1 MALTISPHLS
11 TYIRKLRY
19 SLSHTDAGGT
29 IQKILQQL
37 RHVEEL
43 RLEPAS
49 NLSSFFDWEYIDSRL
64 ASDITDLLQGSGLR
78 TFQCISIRPLPL
90 SLFASAGRNLCQI
103 SILGHST
110 VVATDLDGLS
120 HTDEDLPRI
129 SELTIRSSF
138 ATNSLAALVKSS
150 HVIFDFSTLRTLN
163 LSLEDNEGVKIAGEL
178 ESLFQSLK
186 NLTLEGT

>member
-1 MALTISPHLS
+1 MALTISPHLA

-19 SLSHTDAGGT
+19 SISHTDAGGT

-37 RHVEEL
+37 HHVEEL

-64 ASDITDLLQGSGLR
+64 ASDIIDLLQCSGLK

-90 SLFASAGRNLCQI
+90 SLFTSAGRNLCQI
-103 SILGHST
+103 SILGQST
-110 VVATDLDGLS
+110 VIATDLDRISQSG
-120 HTDEDLPRI
+120 EDLPRI
-129 SELTIRSSF
+129 SELTVRSSF
-138 ATNSLAALVKSS
+138 PTNSLGALIESS
-150 HVIFDFSTLRTLN
+150 HIIFDFSTLRTLN

-178 ESLFQSLK
+178 WGLSKSLK
-186 NLTLEGT
+186 NLTLEGG